1 MQKLKKQ
8 ECRSPTTQIEVKWDV
23 RSIAA
28 EVQKCYTRNRVVF
41 NKLAFSTENM
51 GKKFMLCSYDHS
63 VSPSIYVCQMESP
76 PPIDVFWGFFQHSRA
91 DWELWASVSPCI
103 GFRYRSGLVES
114 GPYSLTAAF
123 YYSTLEMCFVFLD
136 KYLPHSSPVYKPV

>member
-76 PPIDVFWGFFQHSRA
+76 PQLMCSGGSSNTPER
-91 DWELWASVSPCI
+91 I
-103 GFRYRSGLVES
+103 GSCGLV
-114 GPYSLTAAF
+114 
-123 YYSTLEMCFVFLD
+123 
-136 KYLPHSSPVYKPV
+136 